1 MVEDCPEGVIQRHT
15 PPKQRQV
22 ADWVLMECI
31 DKHSGSQFP
40 KGVLLDDKMAAMP
53 VEDVSKKLDD
63 MALGAEQPEVLVG
76 ADKSIFT

>member
-15 PPKQRQV
+15 PLKQRQV
-22 ADWVLMECI
+22 PDWVLMECI

-40 KGVLLDDKMAAMP
+40 KGVLLDD
-53 VEDVSKKLDD
+53 